1 MHQNLWIKSKKI
13 DWEKEKKK
21 RNTSK
26 NKQKYI
32 QKKYKK
38 SVLQYRN
45 INKTPFIASK
55 KKTEKYFGKNV
66 FVYN

>member
-32 QKKYKK
+32 QKKIQKK
-38 SVLQYRN
+38 CSAV
-45 INKTPFIASK
+45 
-55 KKTEKYFGKNV
+55 
-66 FVYN
+66 